1 MGTTMSKRGQ
11 ARPTKVPARSYYSRK
26 RARDRRTFLILVA
39 PAAFLF
45 VLMMFWPLGNM
56 FHLSTL
62 EWNGIV
68 KPQTFIGLGNFV
80 EMFGDRHF
88 QRAVVNTGIHLLIS
102 MPAVMLP
109 AFMLGFFLSQ
119 RRPGHRIFRT
129 IFFSPSM
136 ISVAAIALMF
146 LGIYMPDGIINTLL
160 RSAGLDNLTR
170 LWLGDPKTVLLAI
183 IAIDLWSGIGFFA
196 VLFFAALTNVPEEL
210 YEAAILDG
218 ASRWKIMWCVAFPLT
233 LDFFGVASMLH
244 FLWILLGS
252 AQNVL
257 LLTKGGPGD
266 YSLTLPYLLYKEA
279 FMSQRLGYSQ
289 AIGVFIFGI
298 GIIGMLLIRF
308 TTQRAY

>member
-1 MGTTMSKRGQ
+1 MGAILKGAQ
-11 ARPTKVPARSYYSRK
+11 ARPTTVSARGYYSRK
-26 RARDRRTFLILVA
+26 TARDRRTFLILAA
-39 PAAFLF
+39 PAVF
-45 VLMMFWPLGNM
+45 VFALMMLWPLGNM

-68 KPQTFIGLGNFV
+68 KPKIFIGLGNFV

-88 QRAVVNTGIHLLIS
+88 RRAVVNTSIQLLIG
-102 MPAVMLP
+102 MPAVMFP

-119 RRPGHRIFRT
+119 RRPGYRILRT

-146 LGIYMPDGIINTLL
+146 LGVYMPDGIINTLL
-160 RSAGLDNLTR
+160 RAAGLDNLTR
-170 LWLGDPKTVLLAI
+170 IWLGDPRTVLGAI
-183 IAIDLWSGIGFFA
+183 IAIDIWGGIGFFA

-210 YEAAILDG
+210 YEAATLDG
-218 ASRWKIMWCVAFPLT
+218 ASRWKIMWRVAFPLT

-279 FMSQRLGYSQ
+279 FITQRLGYSQ
-289 AIGVFIFGI
+289 AIGVFIFVI
-298 GIIGMLLIRF
+298 GIMGMALIRAA
-308 TTQRAY
+308 TNRSY